1 MEFGKSIV
9 LVLLGL
15 AWLLGI
21 ALMLCSIIIFFNTLG
36 SGFIPEILTA
46 MIVLITMGIHWGLS
60 KEFTDALGER
70 SNRNE

>member
-9 LVLLGL
+9 LILLGL
-15 AWLLGI
+15 AWIVGI
-21 ALMLCSIIIFFNTLG
+21 ALMLCAIVIFFNVLG
-36 SGFIPEILTA
+36 SGFIPEILSGI
-46 MIVLITMGIHWGLS
+46 MVLITMGIHWGLS

>member
-15 AWLLGI
+15 AWLMGI

-36 SGFIPEILTA
+36 SGFIPEVLTA
-46 MIVLITMGIHWGLS
+46 IIVLITMGIHWGLS

>member
-9 LVLLGL
+9 LILLGL
-15 AWLLGI
+15 AWIVGI
-21 ALMLCSIIIFFNTLG
+21 ALMLCAIVIFFNILG
-36 SGFIPEILTA
+36 SGFIPEILSGI
-46 MIVLITMGIHWGLS
+46 MVLITMGIHWGLS

>member
-15 AWLLGI
+15 AWLMGI

-36 SGFIPEILTA
+36 SGFIPEVLTA
-46 MIVLITMGIHWGLS
+46 LIVLITMGIHWGLS

>member
-15 AWLLGI
+15 AWLMGI
-21 ALMLCSIIIFFNTLG
+21 ALMLCAIVIFFNTLG
-36 SGFIPEILTA
+36 RGFFPEILTA
-46 MIVLITMGIHWGLS
+46 LIVLITMGIHWGLS

>member
-15 AWLLGI
+15 AWLMGI
-21 ALMLCSIIIFFNTLG
+21 ALMLCAIVIFFNTLER
-36 SGFIPEILTA
+36 GFLPEILTA
-46 MIVLITMGIHWGLS
+46 LIVLITMGIHWGLS

>member
-9 LVLLGL
+9 LTLLVL

-36 SGFIPEILTA
+36 SGFIPEVLTA
-46 MIVLITMGIHWGLS
+46 IIVLITMGIHWGLS

>member
-9 LVLLGL
+9 LTLLGL

-36 SGFIPEILTA
+36 SGFIPEVLTA
-46 MIVLITMGIHWGLS
+46 IIVLITMGIHWGLS

-70 SNRNE
+70 SNGNE

>member
-9 LVLLGL
+9 LILLGL
-15 AWLLGI
+15 AWIVGI
-21 ALMLCSIIIFFNTLG
+21 ALMLCAIVIFFNVLG
-36 SGFIPEILTA
+36 SGFIPEILSGI
-46 MIVLITMGIHWGLS
+46 MVLITMGTHWGLS

>member
-9 LVLLGL
+9 LTLLGL

-21 ALMLCSIIIFFNTLG
+21 ALMLCAIVIFFNVLG
-36 SGFIPEILTA
+36 SGFFPEILSA
-46 MIVLITMGIHWGLS
+46 LMVLITMGIHWGLS

>member
-9 LVLLGL
+9 LTLLGL

-21 ALMLCSIIIFFNTLG
+21 ALMLCSIIIFFNILG
-36 SGFIPEILTA
+36 SGFIPEILSGI
-46 MIVLITMGIHWGLS
+46 IVLITMGIHWGLS

>member
-9 LVLLGL
+9 LTLLGL

-36 SGFIPEILTA
+36 RGFIPEVLTA
-46 MIVLITMGIHWGLS
+46 IIVLITMGIHWGLS

>member
-46 MIVLITMGIHWGLS
+46 IIVLITMGIHWGLS

>member
-15 AWLLGI
+15 AWIVGI
-21 ALMLCSIIIFFNTLG
+21 ALMLCAIVIFFNILG
-36 SGFIPEILTA
+36 SGFIPEILSGI
-46 MIVLITMGIHWGLS
+46 IVLITMGIHWGLS

>member
-9 LVLLGL
+9 LTLLGL

-21 ALMLCSIIIFFNTLG
+21 ALMLCSIIIYFNTLG
-36 SGFIPEILTA
+36 RGFLPEILSGI
-46 MIVLITMGIHWGLS
+46 IVLITMWLNY
-60 KEFTDALGER
+60 KLFDELTDALGER

>member
-9 LVLLGL
+9 LTLLGL

-21 ALMLCSIIIFFNTLG
+21 ALMLCSIIIFFNILG
-36 SGFIPEILTA
+36 SGFIPEILSGI
-46 MIVLITMGIHWGLS
+46 IVLITMGIHWGLS
-60 KEFTDALGER
+60 NEFTDALGER

>member
-36 SGFIPEILTA
+36 SGFIPEVLTA
-46 MIVLITMGIHWGLS
+46 IIVLITMGIHWGLS

>member
-15 AWLLGI
+15 AWLMGI
-21 ALMLCSIIIFFNTLG
+21 ALMLCAIVIFFNTLG
-36 SGFIPEILTA
+36 SGILPEILSGI
-46 MIVLITMGIHWGLS
+46 IVLITMGIHWGLS
-60 KEFTDALGER
+60 NEFTDALGER

>member
-9 LVLLGL
+9 LTLLGL

-36 SGFIPEILTA
+36 SGFIPEVLTA
-46 MIVLITMGIHWGLS
+46 IIVLITMGIHWGLS

-70 SNRNE
+70 RNRNE

>member
-9 LVLLGL
+9 LTLLGL

-36 SGFIPEILTA
+36 SGFIPEVLTA
-46 MIVLITMGIHWGLS
+46 IIVLITMGIHWGLS

-70 SNRNE
+70 SNRDE

>member
-36 SGFIPEILTA
+36 SGFLPEILTA
-46 MIVLITMGIHWGLS
+46 LIVLITMGIHWGLS

>member
-1 MEFGKSIV
+1 MDFGKSIV
-9 LVLLGL
+9 LTLLGL

-36 SGFIPEILTA
+36 SGFIPEVLTA
-46 MIVLITMGIHWGLS
+46 IIVLITMGIHWGLS

>member
-15 AWLLGI
+15 AWLMGI
-21 ALMLCSIIIFFNTLG
+21 ALMLCAIVIFFNTLG
-36 SGFIPEILTA
+36 RGFLPEILTA
-46 MIVLITMGIHWGLS
+46 IIVLITMGIHWGLS

>member
-9 LVLLGL
+9 LTLLGL

-46 MIVLITMGIHWGLS
+46 LIVLITMGIHWGLS

>member
-9 LVLLGL
+9 LTLLGL

-36 SGFIPEILTA
+36 SGFIPEVLTA
-46 MIVLITMGIHWGLS
+46 IIVLITMGIHWGLS

>member
-9 LVLLGL
+9 LTLLGL
-15 AWLLGI
+15 ALLLGI

-36 SGFIPEILTA
+36 SGFIPEVLTA
-46 MIVLITMGIHWGLS
+46 IIVLITMGIHWGLS

>member
-15 AWLLGI
+15 AWLMGI
-21 ALMLCSIIIFFNTLG
+21 ALMLCAIVIFFNTLG
-36 SGFIPEILTA
+36 RGFLPEILTA
-46 MIVLITMGIHWGLS
+46 LIVLITMGIHWGLS

-70 SNRNE
+70 SNRDE

>member
-9 LVLLGL
+9 LILLGL
-15 AWLLGI
+15 AWIVGI
-21 ALMLCSIIIFFNTLG
+21 ALMLCAIVIFFNTLG
-36 SGFIPEILTA
+36 RGFLPEILTA
-46 MIVLITMGIHWGLS
+46 LIVLITMGIHWGLS

>member
-15 AWLLGI
+15 AWLMGI
-21 ALMLCSIIIFFNTLG
+21 ALMLCAIVIFFNTLG
-36 SGFIPEILTA
+36 RGFLPEILTA
-46 MIVLITMGIHWGLS
+46 LIVLITMGIHWGLS

>member
-9 LVLLGL
+9 LTLLGL

-36 SGFIPEILTA
+36 SGFIPEVLTA
-46 MIVLITMGIHWGLS
+46 IIVLITMGILWGLS

>member
-9 LVLLGL
+9 LTLLGL

-36 SGFIPEILTA
+36 SGFLPEILTA
-46 MIVLITMGIHWGLS
+46 LIVLITMGIHWGLS

>member
-15 AWLLGI
+15 AWLMGI
-21 ALMLCSIIIFFNTLG
+21 ALMLCAIVIFFNTLG
-36 SGFIPEILTA
+36 RGFLPELLTA
-46 MIVLITMGIHWGLS
+46 LIVLITMGIHWGLS

>member
-9 LVLLGL
+9 VALLGL
-15 AWLLGI
+15 SWLMGI
-21 ALMLCSIIIFFNTLG
+21 ALMLCAIVIFFNTLG
-36 SGFIPEILTA
+36 RGFLPEILTA
-46 MIVLITMGIHWGLS
+46 LIVLITMGIHWGLS

>member
-9 LVLLGL
+9 LTLLGL

-21 ALMLCSIIIFFNTLG
+21 ALMLCSIIIFFNILG
-36 SGFIPEILTA
+36 NGFIPEILSGI
-46 MIVLITMGIHWGLS
+46 IVLITMGIHWGLS